1 MREQP
6 ADRGADDGFV
16 HLFRVRIY
24 YEDTD
29 SSGLVYHANYL
40 RFAERARTE
49 MLRDFGLVHPALL
62 ARHGVAFV
70 VRHLAADFRA
80 PARLDDLLVVET
92 RIKSQRGASVDLRQS
107 IVGNGID
114 LVEIRLKLA
123 CITRDGRPTRVPAA
137 LNEIFGRLIDNNP
150 GRIDGQ

>member
-1 MREQP
+1 MREPP
-6 ADRGADDGFV
+6 AVGGGDDGFV
-16 HLFRVRIY
+16 HRHRVRIY

-49 MLRDFGLVHPALL
+49 MLREFGFVHPALL
-62 ARHGVAFV
+62 AADGIAFV

-92 RIKSQRGASVDLRQS
+92 RIKSQRGASVNLQQS

-123 CITRDGRPTRVPAA
+123 CITREGRPTRVPAA
-137 LNEIFGRLIDNNP
+137 LNAIFGRLIENNP